1 VSAVLEDEVD
11 MRLPELIP
19 DWVLTDWLEPLEPSA
34 CSCLH
39 SEPELAEPTLV
50 DPDLVDP
57 DLVDPDLR
65 YPPPELVDPE
75 LVDRGPELAGWA
87 IPGVTWQQPSAS
99 PVPVAV
105 TAAVQ
110 ALQAAAAVVC
120 AIDPASLSAEQA
132 MSDAEAL
139 QDLGQQL
146 RVHGVRR
153 LADVTTR
160 ELHTLRGFRSTT
172 AWLRNTQP
180 DADSSD
186 AGLSRRLQG
195 YQRLSTAVEGGE
207 LSLVAARKVVLALGR
222 CRPHVDQLDGRI
234 DGQPGEQVITAVV
247 GHVVDLVCGCVLGM
261 SDGDPR
267 LLHLQTA
274 TQQIMASGPAGGD
287 PAGAGAGQARTGP
300 AAAGAGQLD
309 RLEAAFVL
317 LAEHVPPSLLTSCL
331 EELVLAVVPSLLE
344 DRAQRGRDN
353 AGLSLQLKDDGSGW
367 RLDADL
373 DLQCG
378 ERLFTA
384 LRSELQRDPANRLD
398 TAAAAALRAQGIDP
412 WDPDTGALGT
422 AGSAGGTADSAGG
435 AGSAGGTADRT
446 DGAGSEGGVDLAD
459 PAEVSPLD
467 WPRSRRQR
475 MHDAFDALLGR
486 YLEHGLG
493 GSSQKVPVQVNVTL
507 SAALIDDQPGAR
519 PATADSG
526 AAIPRRMLQRWWCDS
541 RVTAYVLNRGG
552 QALRAVHLGRTL
564 TALERR
570 AAAIEHRNRCAGVG
584 CCRGGTDPTTE
595 LVPHHLRRYADDGVT
610 SLTDTILVCDV
621 LHRDLHEGK
630 QRVRLRNGRYL
641 TENGWV

>member
-1 VSAVLEDEVD
+1 VWEDGVD
-11 MRLPELIP
+11 LRLPELIP
-19 DWVLTDWLEPLEPSA
+19 DWVLTNWLEPLEPPA

-39 SEPELAEPTLV
+39 SEPELAEPTPV
-50 DPDLVDP
+50 DPEPVDP
-57 DLVDPDLR
+57 ELR
-65 YPPPELVDPE
+65 YPVPELVDPE
-75 LVDRGPELAGWA
+75 LGDRGLELAGWT
-87 IPGVTWQQPSAS
+87 IPGMTWQQPS
-99 PVPVAV
+99 PQPTGV
-105 TAAVQ
+105 TAAVR

-120 AIDPASLSAEQA
+120 AIDPTSLSAEQA
-132 MSDAEAL
+132 MRDAEAL

-160 ELHTLRGFRSTT
+160 ELHRLRGFRSTA
-172 AWLRNTQP
+172 AWLRSTQP

-195 YQRLSTAVEGGE
+195 YQRLSTAVESGE

-222 CRPHVDQLDGRI
+222 CRPYVDQLDGRI

-247 GHVVDLVCGCVLGM
+247 GHV
-261 SDGDPR
+261 
-267 LLHLQTA
+267 
-274 TQQIMASGPAGGD
+274 
-287 PAGAGAGQARTGP
+287 

-317 LAEHVPPSLLTSCL
+317 LAEHVAPSLLTSCL

-344 DRAQRGRDN
+344 DRAKRGRDS
-353 AGLSLQLKDDGSGW
+353 AGLSLQLNDDGSGW

-384 LRSELQRDPANRLD
+384 LRAELQRDPANRLD

-422 AGSAGGTADSAGG
+422 PGSRDGTADSAG
-435 AGSAGGTADRT
+435 RL
-446 DGAGSEGGVDLAD
+446 DLAD
-459 PAEVSPLD
+459 LAEVSPSD

-507 SAALIDDQPGAR
+507 SAALIDDQPGAL
-519 PATADSG
+519 PAIADSG
-526 AAIPRRMLQRWWCDS
+526 AAIPRPP
-541 RVTAYVLNRGG
+541 A
-552 QALRAVHLGRTL
+552 ATL
-564 TALERR
+564 
-570 AAAIEHRNRCAGVG
+570 V
-584 CCRGGTDPTTE
+584 
-595 LVPHHLRRYADDGVT
+595 V
-610 SLTDTILVCDV
+610 
-621 LHRDLHEGK
+621 
-630 QRVRLRNGRYL
+630 
-641 TENGWV
+641 

>member
-1 VSAVLEDEVD
+1 MWEDEVD

-19 DWVLTDWLEPLEPSA
+19 DWVLTNWPEPLEPPA

-39 SEPELAEPTLV
+39 WEPELAEPTPV
-50 DPDLVDP
+50 DPEPVDP
-57 DLVDPDLR
+57 ELR
-65 YPPPELVDPE
+65 YPPPELVDLELVDPE
-75 LVDRGPELAGWA
+75 LVDPELRYPPPKLVDPELGHRGPELAGWT
-87 IPGVTWQQPSAS
+87 IPGMTWQQPSPLPEPAG
-99 PVPVAV
+99 V
-105 TAAVQ
+105 TAAVR

-120 AIDPASLSAEQA
+120 AIDPTSLSAEQA

-160 ELHTLRGFRSTT
+160 ELHRLRGFRSTA
-172 AWLRNTQP
+172 AWLRSTQP

-195 YQRLSTAVEGGE
+195 YQRLSTAVESGE

-261 SDGDPR
+261 SEGDAR
-267 LLHLQTA
+267 LLHLQSA
-274 TQQIMASGPAGGD
+274 TQQIIASGPPGGD
-287 PAGAGAGQARTGP
+287 PAGAGAGQARRGP

-317 LAEHVPPSLLTSCL
+317 LAEHIAPSLLTSCL

-344 DRAQRGRDN
+344 DRAKRGRDS
-353 AGLSLQLKDDGSGW
+353 AGLSLQLNDDGSGW

-422 AGSAGGTADSAGG
+422 PGSGDGTADSAG
-435 AGSAGGTADRT
+435 RL
-446 DGAGSEGGVDLAD
+446 DLAD
-459 PAEVSPLD
+459 LAEVSPSD

-507 SAALIDDQPGAR
+507 SAALIDDQPGAL
-519 PATADSG
+519 PAIADSG
-526 AAIPRRMLQRWWCDS
+526 AAIPRCLLQRWWCDS
-541 RVTAYVLNRGG
+541 RVTAYVLNRGS

-564 TALERR
+564 TGLERR
-570 AAAIEHRNRCAGVG
+570 AAAIEHRRRCAGVG

-595 LVPHHLRRYADDGVT
+595 LVPHHVRRYADDGAT

-621 LHRDLHEGK
+621 LHRDLHDGQ

-641 TENGWV
+641 TEKGWV

>member
-1 VSAVLEDEVD
+1 MLEDEVD

-39 SEPELAEPTLV
+39 SEPELAEPTPV

-57 DLVDPDLR
+57 ELRSPPPELVDPELVDPELVD
-65 YPPPELVDPE
+65 PELVDPE
-75 LVDRGPELAGWA
+75 LVDRGPEAAGWA

-99 PVPVAV
+99 PVPVGV
-105 TAAVQ
+105 TAAVR

-120 AIDPASLSAEQA
+120 AIDPTSLSAEQA
-132 MSDAEAL
+132 MS
-139 QDLGQQL
+139 
-146 RVHGVRR
+146 
-153 LADVTTR
+153 
-160 ELHTLRGFRSTT
+160 HTLRGFRSTT
-172 AWLRNTQP
+172 AWLRNAQP

-222 CRPHVDQLDGRI
+222 CRLHVDQLDERI
-234 DGQPGEQVITAVV
+234 DGQPGEQVIAAVV

-261 SDGDPR
+261 GEGDPR
-267 LLHLQTA
+267 LLHLQIA
-274 TQQIMASGPAGGD
+274 TQQIIASGPAGGD
-287 PAGAGAGQARTGP
+287 PAGSGAGPARTGP

-317 LAEHVPPSLLTSCL
+317 LAGHVPPSLLTSCL
-331 EELVLAVVPSLLE
+331 EDLVLAVVPSLLE

-384 LRSELQRDPANRLD
+384 LRLEPQRDPAIRLD

-422 AGSAGGTADSAGG
+422 AGSGDGTADSAGG
-435 AGSAGGTADRT
+435 M
-446 DGAGSEGGVDLAD
+446 DLAD
-459 PAEVSPLD
+459 RAEVSPLD

-475 MHDAFDALLGR
+475 MHDAFNALLGR

-519 PATADSG
+519 PAIADSG

-584 CCRGGTDPTTE
+584 CCRGGTDPTE

-621 LHRDLHEGK
+621 LHRDLHEGQ

-641 TENGWV
+641 TEKGWV

>member
-1 VSAVLEDEVD
+1 
-11 MRLPELIP
+11 
-19 DWVLTDWLEPLEPSA
+19 
-34 CSCLH
+34 
-39 SEPELAEPTLV
+39 
-50 DPDLVDP
+50 
-57 DLVDPDLR
+57 
-65 YPPPELVDPE
+65 
-75 LVDRGPELAGWA
+75 
-87 IPGVTWQQPSAS
+87 
-99 PVPVAV
+99 VPVAV
-105 TAAVQ
+105 TAAVR

-153 LADVTTR
+153 LTDVTTR

-172 AWLRNTQP
+172 AWLRHTQP

-261 SDGDPR
+261 SEGDPR

-274 TQQIMASGPAGGD
+274 TQQIIASGPAGGD

-398 TAAAAALRAQGIDP
+398 TAAVAALRAQGIDP

-422 AGSAGGTADSAGG
+422 AGSAGG
-435 AGSAGGTADRT
+435 
-446 DGAGSEGGVDLAD
+446 VDFAD

-621 LHRDLHEGK
+621 LHRDLHEGQ